1 MVKTETANVRFGT
14 EEDLALCL
22 GFENL
27 PAHLPA
33 KKIIASKLAQNEIVV
48 AELSSKIVGY
58 LRLEYLWSEYPYIS
72 LIKVDEA
79 YRAKGIGRTM
89 IAFLKDYL
97 VSQGYDRLFSS
108 SQVDE
113 PRAQAWHRG
122 TGFAE
127 CGIVAG
133 LNSGGIGEVFFC
145 KKLS

>member
-1 MVKTETANVRFGT
+1 MAKTEIANVRFGT
-14 EEDLALCL
+14 DEDLALCL

-33 KKIIASKLAQNEIVV
+33 KKIIENKLAQNEIIVSEV
-48 AELSSKIVGY
+48 ESKIVGY
-58 LRLEYLWSEYPYIS
+58 LRLEYLWSEYAYIS

-79 YRAKGIGRTM
+79 YRAKGIGRLM

-97 VSQGYDRLFSS
+97 ISQGHDRLFSS

-122 TGFAE
+122 TGFVE

-145 KKLS
+145 KNLT